1 MEIQKRK
8 CYLGAGTL
16 QHYKFM
22 EYPPIGPIGLTHGNT
37 SSAANGPVDIFDESQ
52 VTGPETNKYAETSAT
67 LRDAIPKLYNT
78 YIFYHD
84 NAKTKETWEH
94 LLRITHMTS
103 EKEVRWV
110 MNMISDVLTRLDFT
124 SRHHIDRLK
133 RFLLDNVPRG
143 LRSPYITQPQHT
155 QHLCALLE
163 SLHSRISALEA
174 RLK

>member
-1 MEIQKRK
+1 
-8 CYLGAGTL
+8 
-16 QHYKFM
+16 M
-22 EYPPIGPIGLTHGNT
+22 EYLPPRGPIGFTHVP

-52 VTGPETNKYAETSAT
+52 VRGPEPNRYAETSGT

-84 NAKTKETWEH
+84 NAKTKETWERV
-94 LLRITHMTS
+94 LRITHMTS

-110 MNMISDVLTRLDFT
+110 MNMISDVMTNLENTD
-124 SRHHIDRLK
+124 SHHIARLK
-133 RFLLDNVPRG
+133 RFLLDNVPRD

-174 RLK
+174 RRA